1 VWPPYA
7 DTVRQAIAG
16 DSRALTELLTLGHP
30 RIVAFFLGLGL
41 DLHSADDLAAETAE
55 AIVKGISRLR
65 EPQAFEAWFWS
76 IARNRLRNFYRR
88 RRSARPTDAMIS
100 PATPEELSIEREE
113 HRRIL
118 AALAQLS
125 PRDRE
130 LLWLREVEGLEYEE
144 IGGRL
149 GTAIG
154 TVRVAIHRARRRLEE
169 IYQRDEV
176 DRSHPRP

>member
-7 DTVRQAIAG
+7 DTVRRAIAG
-16 DSRALTELLTLGHP
+16 DSGALTELLTLGHP
-30 RIVAFFLGLGL
+30 RMVAFFLGLGI
-41 DLHSADDLAAETAE
+41 DLHNADELAAETAE
-55 AIVKGISRLR
+55 AIVKGIARLR

-76 IARNRLRNFYRR
+76 IARNRLHNFYRR

-100 PATPEELSIEREE
+100 PSTPEELSIEKEE

-130 LLWLREVEGLEYEE
+130 LLWLREVEGLAYEE

-149 GTAIG
+149 GSAVG
-154 TVRVAIHRARRRLEE
+154 TIRVALHRARRRLEE
-169 IYQRDEV
+169 IYQQDET
-176 DRSHPRP
+176 DPPNRRS